1 MDNVPGQNV
10 LVCPL
15 DWGLG
20 HAARCVPIIKA
31 LEARGKTYYWLLMD
45 FGVSQTRIST
55 FEHIA
60 FPRFQGQICYRR

>member
-1 MDNVPGQNV
+1 MDILFEKAMDNVPGQNV

-31 LEARGKTYYWLLMD
+31 LEAPGKKVLLAA
-45 FGVSQTRIST
+45 V
-55 FEHIA
+55 A
-60 FPRFQGQICYRR
+60 FPLGFL

>member
-1 MDNVPGQNV
+1 MNQEKNLLFEKAMDNVPGQNV

-31 LEARGKTYYWLLMD
+31 LEARGKKVLLAAD
-45 FGVSQTRIST
+45 G
-55 FEHIA
+55 
-60 FPRFQGQICYRR
+60 